1 MATEFNRIC
10 TPSAEVQSDSIVDQV
25 ARISDVAAG
34 KIDGDAFFRRNHF
47 TEGLGRLVATGF
59 ERLAGKSDTG
69 AFYLTQAMGGG
80 KTHSLIAMA
89 LLATDPGLR
98 RRVVPDI
105 AANNDFGSAKVIA
118 FDGHNSPANFL
129 WGNIAEQLGKPEAMQ
144 RFWANGASA
153 PGVDDW
159 VATIGTEEPVLIL
172 LDELPSYLQMATG
185 QPVASSTLADQTV
198 IALERLFNALPQLP
212 RACVIVTNLKDDVY
226 QDGAGKLKAVIDGLS
241 KHYDRNATSI
251 TPVQQN
257 TGEVFEIVRKR
268 LFDKLPD
275 AVTIEAIGQA
285 YVDSLEAAKRVDTLP
300 VVPET
305 YLARIRE
312 TYPFHPSIRDI
323 AARFSENKGYQK
335 TRALIRLMRY
345 AVRGA
350 LKSEEPVFLI
360 GLQHLDLNDQATLEE
375 VRKIN
380 ATFTN
385 AISRDIADRGNATA
399 EKIDAADGKS
409 HASSVAKLLLMSSL
423 STAENPNR
431 GLREGDLYEALIDPL
446 VKVSDL
452 KPALEKLQ
460 GQAWYLQRD
469 TQERIYVSQTQN
481 VTAEINEIAGAIANE
496 MVDET
501 LRTKLA
507 EVFKPVHGDVYDSVI
522 AILPG
527 LDELSVPDDRV
538 RLIILEHKADE
549 LPAAFD
555 AWWKAL
561 ERQNGVLL
569 LTADPNAVGS
579 MRQLARRM
587 RAIDRVDR
595 NLRDRQGT
603 TSQQLAELESIRS
616 KDANAFSSA
625 VREAFKTI
633 IYPVGGGRGGMLR
646 AYGDF
651 RMEFGSND
659 YRGEEQIRATLTERG
674 KYIPATEFDAKY
686 EQLRLDAEE
695 MLFDADAVQ
704 RSSLKRKAALQPGWY
719 WMRGNGLDDLIKMA
733 IQRGH
738 WRERDGL
745 IHKRFERKGEV
756 SVHIDTFAS
765 DPIEVGHYTLTIATQ
780 DADTVYYSEKG
791 PPDPA
796 TSAVMSGRT
805 HDLSGSAI
813 WLLATDSTGKAKP
826 SEVVE
831 FRAPV
836 RIRPEATSTAEGL
849 KLNVR
854 TMPRST
860 IVHASFDGS
869 DPKAAPACSNEF
881 LVPPDAKQVRVA
893 VVSDGVWSDEAVVP
907 VTPGGVPNP
916 GGFAEPAPLDDNRP
930 LTWDGSFVSSSSA
943 AAFDALSMLRSLS
956 GLVVEAGLFE
966 IHSKRVEGEMLSL
979 RVKAPLSGEAFDTLV
994 KQLVDASG
1002 FPTPDANLRLQKVNF
1017 ATGRDYRTF
1026 ADKLGLDFDRQ
1037 TWRQPQ

>member
-1 MATEFNRIC
+1 MGTEFTRLC
-10 TPSAEVQSDSIVDQV
+10 VPSAEVSSDSVVEQV
-25 ARISDVAAG
+25 AQISDVANG

-47 TEGLGRLVATGF
+47 TDGLGRLVNTGF

-89 LLATDPGLR
+89 LLASDPALR

-105 AANNDFGSAKVIA
+105 AEKHPFDHAKVIA
-118 FDGHNSPANFL
+118 FDGHNSPENFL
-129 WGNIAEQLGKPEAMQ
+129 WGNIADQLGRPEAMK
-144 RFWANGASA
+144 RFWATGAAA

-159 VATIGTEEPVLIL
+159 VATIGTEAPVLIL

-185 QPVASSTLADQTV
+185 QSVGSSTLADQTV
-198 IALERLFNALPQLP
+198 IALERLFNALPHLP
-212 RACVIVTNLKDDVY
+212 KACVIVTNLKDDVY
-226 QDGAGKLKAVIDGLS
+226 QDGAGKLKAAIDGLS
-241 KHYDRNATSI
+241 KHYDRNATAI

-275 AVTIEAIGQA
+275 ATAIESIGQA
-285 YVDSLEAAKRVDTLP
+285 YVDTLEAAKRVDTLP

-323 AARFSENKGYQK
+323 VARFSENKGYQK
-335 TRALIRLMRY
+335 TRALIRLMRH

-350 LKSEEPVFLI
+350 MKSEEPVFLI

-409 HASSVAKLLLMSSL
+409 QATAVAKLLLLSSL

-431 GLREGDLYEALIDPL
+431 GLREGDLYEALVDPL

-481 VTAEINEIAGAIANE
+481 VTAEINEIASAIANE

-507 EVFKPVHGDVYDSVI
+507 EVFRPIHGDVYDSDI
-522 AILPG
+522 AILPAA
-527 LDELSVPDDRV
+527 DELSVPDDRV

-549 LPAAFD
+549 LPPAFE
-555 AWWKAL
+555 AWWKSV

-587 RAIDRVDR
+587 RAIERVDR

-603 TSQQLAELESIRS
+603 TSQQLAELESIKS
-616 KDANAFSSA
+616 KDANSFSSA

-633 IYPVGGGRGGMLR
+633 IYPMGGGRGAALR

-651 RMEFGSND
+651 RMEFLGND
-659 YRGEEQIRATLTERG
+659 YRGEEQIRTTLTERG
-674 KYIPATEFDAKY
+674 KYIPATDFDAKY
-686 EQLRLDAEE
+686 EVLRLDAED

-719 WMRGNGLDDLIKMA
+719 WMRNNGLDDLIKMA
-733 IQRGH
+733 VLRGH

-745 IHKRFERKGEV
+745 IYKRFERKADV
-756 SVHIDTFAS
+756 SVHVDQFAS
-765 DPIEVGHYTLTIATQ
+765 DPIDVGHYTLTISTQ
-780 DADTVYYSEKG
+780 DADTIYYSENG
-791 PPDPA
+791 PPDPT
-796 TSAVMSGRT
+796 TSAVLSGRAYE
-805 HDLSGSAI
+805 LSGPAL
-813 WLLATDSTGKAKP
+813 WLLATDSTGNA
-826 SEVVE
+826 SQSDVVE

-836 RIRPEATSTAEGL
+836 RVKPEASSTPEGL
-849 KLNVR
+849 RLSIKV
-854 TMPRST
+854 MPRSAK
-860 IVHASFDGS
+860 IHASFDGS
-869 DPKAAPACSNEF
+869 DPKQGAEVGADV
-881 LVPPDAKQVRVA
+881 LVPADATSIRLA
-893 VVSDGVWSDEAVVP
+893 AVSDGAWSEDVVVP
-907 VTPGGVPNP
+907 LAKGNRVGDPH
-916 GGFAEPAPLDDNRP
+916 EPKRAPFDDNKP
-930 LTWDGSFVSSSSA
+930 LAWEGNYISASSDK
-943 AAFDALSMLRSLS
+943 AFDALAALRSLP
-956 GLVVEAGLFE
+956 GAIVDAGLFE
-966 IHSKRVEGEMLSL
+966 IESKRVEGEMMGL
-979 RVKAPLSGEAFDTLV
+979 RLRAAISGEALDALA
-994 KQLVDASG
+994 KQVVEASG
-1002 FPTPDANLRLQKVNF
+1002 FQTPAASLRLQKVRF
-1017 ATGRDYRTF
+1017 STGRDYRTF
-1026 ADKLGLDFDRQ
+1026 AEKLGLDFERQ
-1037 TWRQPQ
+1037 QWQQQT

>member
-1 MATEFNRIC
+1 MGTEFGRLC
-10 TPSAEVQSDSIVDQV
+10 TPSAEVHSDSIVEQV
-25 ARISDVAAG
+25 AQISDVADR

-89 LLATDPGLR
+89 LLASDAGLR

-105 AANNDFGSAKVIA
+105 AAKHDFETAKVIA
-118 FDGHNSPANFL
+118 FDGHNSPDNFL
-129 WGNIAEQLGKPEAMQ
+129 WGNIADQLGRPEAMK
-144 RFWANGASA
+144 RFWANGAAA

-159 VATIGTEEPVLIL
+159 VATIGTEEPILIL

-185 QPVASSTLADQTV
+185 QPVGSSTLADQTV
-198 IALERLFNALPQLP
+198 IALERLFNALPKLP

-241 KHYDRNATSI
+241 KHYDRNATAI

-275 AVTIEAIGQA
+275 AVAIESIGQA
-285 YVDSLEAAKRVDTLP
+285 FVDALEAAKRVDTLP

-335 TRALIRLMRY
+335 TRALIRLMRH

-380 ATFTN
+380 ASFTN
-385 AISRDIADRGNATA
+385 AISHDIADRGNATA

-409 HASSVAKLLLMSSL
+409 QATSVAKLLLMSSL

-431 GLREGDLYEALIDPL
+431 GLREGELYEALVDPL

-481 VTAEINEIAGAIANE
+481 VTAEINEIASAIANE
-496 MVDET
+496 MVDDT

-507 EVFKPVHGDVYDSVI
+507 EVFRPIHGDVYDTDI
-522 AILPG
+522 TILPG
-527 LDELSVPDDRV
+527 GDELSVPDDRV

-549 LPAAFD
+549 LPPAFE
-555 AWWKAL
+555 AWWKSV

-587 RAIDRVDR
+587 RAIDRVQR

-603 TSQQLAELESIRS
+603 TSQQLTELEGIQS

-633 IYPVGGGRGGMLR
+633 IYPVSGGRGSALR

-659 YRGEEQIRATLTERG
+659 YRGEEQIRTTLTERG
-674 KYIPATEFDAKY
+674 KYIPSTKFDEKY
-686 EQLRLDAEE
+686 EQLRLDAED

-719 WMRGNGLDDLIKMA
+719 WMRNNGLDDLIRMA
-733 IQRGH
+733 VQRGH

-745 IHKRFERKGEV
+745 ISKRFERKAEV
-756 SVHIDTFAS
+756 SVNIDHFAP
-765 DPIEVGHYTLTIATQ
+765 DPVEVGHYTLSISTQ
-780 DADTVYYSEKG
+780 DADTVYFSESG

-796 TSAVMSGRT
+796 TSAVMSGRA
-805 HDLSGSAI
+805 HELSTSAI
-813 WLLATDSTGKAKP
+813 WLLAMDSTGKAKP
-826 SEVVE
+826 SDVLE

-836 RIRPEATSTAEGL
+836 RVRPQATSTGEGL
-849 KLNVR
+849 RLSVQS
-854 TMPRST
+854 MPRGAT
-860 IVHASFDGS
+860 IHASFDGS
-869 DPKAAPACSNEF
+869 DPKRAPAIPPEII
-881 LVPPDAKQVRVA
+881 VPADAVQIRVIA
-893 VVSDGVWSDEAVVP
+893 RSDGVWSEEVQVP
-907 VTPGGVPNP
+907 LDPGNRAKDPK
-916 GGFAEPAPLDDNRP
+916 PAPLDDNKP
-930 LTWDGSFVSSSSA
+930 LIWDGSFNSASSDR
-943 AAFDALSMLRSLS
+943 AFDALSTLRSLS
-956 GLVVEAGLFE
+956 GLVVESGLFE
-966 IHSKRVEGEMLSL
+966 IESKRVEGEMMSL
-979 RVKAPLSGEAFDTLV
+979 RVKAPLSGESFDSLA
-994 KQLVDASG
+994 KQVVEASG
-1002 FPTPDANLRLQKVNF
+1002 FPSPAASLRLQKVRF
-1017 ATGRDYRTF
+1017 ASGRDYRIF
-1026 ADKLGLDFDRQ
+1026 ADKLGLDFERQ
-1037 TWRQPQ
+1037 QWNQSS

>member
-1 MATEFNRIC
+1 VSTEFGRLC
-10 TPSAEVQSDSIVDQV
+10 APSAEVQSESVAEQV
-25 ARISDVAAG
+25 AQISDVAAG

-59 ERLAGKSDTG
+59 ERLAGKSESG

-80 KTHSLIAMA
+80 KTHSLITMA
-89 LLATDPGLR
+89 LLASDPGLR
-98 RRVVPDI
+98 ARVVPEI
-105 AANNDFGSAKVIA
+105 AAKHPFGTAKVIA
-118 FDGHNSPANFL
+118 FDGHNSPQNFL
-129 WGNIAEQLGKPEAMQ
+129 WGNIADQLGRAEPMQ
-144 RFWANGASA
+144 RFWVNGAAA

-159 VATIGTEEPVLIL
+159 VATIGTDEPVLIL

-185 QPVASSTLADQTV
+185 QAVGNSTLADQTI

-212 RACVIVTNLKDDVY
+212 KACVIVTNLKDDVY
-226 QDGAGKLKAVIDGLS
+226 QDGAGKLKAAIDGLS
-241 KHYDRNATSI
+241 KHYDRNATAI

-268 LFDKLPD
+268 LFDELPD
-275 AVTIEAIGQA
+275 TVMIEAVGQA
-285 YVDSLEAAKRVDTLP
+285 FVDALEAAKRVDTLP

-335 TRALIRLMRY
+335 TRALIRLLRH

-380 ATFTN
+380 ASFTN

-399 EKIDAADGKS
+399 EKIDAADGKLQATAVS
-409 HASSVAKLLLMSSL
+409 KLLLMSSL
-423 STAENPNR
+423 STAENPTR
-431 GLREGDLYEALIDPL
+431 GLREGELYEALVDPL
-446 VKVSDL
+446 VRVSDL

-481 VTAEINEIAGAIANE
+481 VTAEINEIASAIANE

-507 EVFKPVHGDVYDSVI
+507 EVFRPVHGDVYDADI
-522 AILPG
+522 TILPG
-527 LDELSVPDDRV
+527 GDELSVPDDRV

-549 LPAAFD
+549 LPPEFD
-555 AWWKAL
+555 AWWKSV

-587 RAIDRVDR
+587 RAIDRVER
-595 NLRDRQGT
+595 NMRDRQGT
-603 TSQQLAELESIRS
+603 TSQQLAELEGIRS

-633 IYPVGGGRGGMLR
+633 IYPVGGGRGGALR

-651 RMEFGSND
+651 RMEFASND
-659 YRGEEQIRATLTERG
+659 YRGEEQIRTTLTERG

-686 EQLRLDAEE
+686 ELLRLDAEE

-719 WMRGNGLDDLIKMA
+719 WMRGSGLDDLIRMA

-745 IHKRFERKGEV
+745 IYKRFERKADV
-756 SVHIDTFAS
+756 SASIDPFAP
-765 DPIEVGHYTLTIATQ
+765 DPIEVGQYLLAISTQ
-780 DADTVYYSEKG
+780 DADTVYFSESG

-796 TSAVMSGRT
+796 VSAVMSGRAHT
-805 HDLSGSAI
+805 LSAPAI
-813 WLLATDSTGKAKP
+813 WLLAVDSTGKAQP
-826 SEVVE
+826 SEVLE

-836 RIRPEATSTAEGL
+836 RLRPQVTSTGAGMSL
-849 KLNVR
+849 SVQVV
-854 TMPRST
+854 PRNAA
-860 IVHASFDGS
+860 VHVSFDGS
-869 DPKAAPACSNEF
+869 DPKHAPTMTAEMLAPANAEQARLIACC
-881 LVPPDAKQVRVA
+881 
-893 VVSDGVWSDEAVVP
+893 DGVWGDEVRVPLAPDGRVNGNPSDP
-907 VTPGGVPNP
+907 P
-916 GGFAEPAPLDDNRP
+916 PAPLDDNKP
-930 LTWDGSFVSSSSA
+930 VTWDGNYSSA
-943 AAFDALSMLRSLS
+943 SSDKAFDALSALRDLP
-956 GLVVEAGLFE
+956 GLILEGGLFE
-966 IHSKRVEGEMLSL
+966 IESKRLEGEMMSL
-979 RVKAPLSGEAFDTLV
+979 RIKAPLSGATFDALA
-994 KQLVDASG
+994 KQVVEASG
-1002 FPTPDANLRLQKVNF
+1002 FQTPAASLRLQKVRF
-1017 ATGRDYRTF
+1017 ASGRDYRIF

-1037 TWRQPQ
+1037 QWKQP

>member
-1 MATEFNRIC
+1 MSTEFSRLC
-10 TPSAEVQSDSIVDQV
+10 APSAEVESDAVAEQV
-25 ARISDVAAG
+25 AQISDVAAG
-34 KIDGDAFFRRNHF
+34 TIDGDAFFRRNHF
-47 TEGLGRLVATGF
+47 TDGLGRLVATGF
-59 ERLAGKSDTG
+59 ERLAGMSDSG

-80 KTHSLIAMA
+80 KTHSLITMA
-89 LLATDPGLR
+89 LLASDPALR
-98 RRVVPDI
+98 HRIVPDI
-105 AANNDFGSAKVIA
+105 AQKHSFGKAKVIA
-118 FDGHNSPANFL
+118 FDGHNSPQNFL
-129 WGNIAEQLGKPEAMQ
+129 WGNIADQLGRPETMQ
-144 RFWANGASA
+144 RFWANGAAA

-159 VATIGTEEPVLIL
+159 VAAIGTEEPVLIL

-198 IALERLFNALPQLP
+198 IALERLFNALPKLP
-212 RACVIVTNLKDDVY
+212 RTCVIVTNLKDDVY
-226 QDGAGKLKAVIDGLS
+226 QDGAGKLKSVIDGLS
-241 KHYDRNATSI
+241 KHYDRNATAI

-275 AVTIEAIGQA
+275 AVAIESIGQA

-305 YLARIRE
+305 YLARVRE

-323 AARFSENKGYQK
+323 AARFSENRGYQK
-335 TRALIRLMRY
+335 TRALIRLMRH

-350 LKSEEPVFLI
+350 LKSDEPVFLI

-399 EKIDAADGKS
+399 EKIDAADGKLQ
-409 HASSVAKLLLMSSL
+409 ASSVAKLLLMSSL
-423 STAENPNR
+423 STAENPTR
-431 GLREGDLYEALIDPL
+431 GLREGELYEALIDPL

-460 GQAWYLQRD
+460 SQAWYLQRD

-481 VTAEINEIAGAIANE
+481 VTAEINEIATAIADE

-501 LRTKLA
+501 LRNKLA
-507 EVFKPVHGDVYDSVI
+507 EVFRPIHGDVYDSNI
-522 AILPG
+522 SILPG
-527 LDELSVPDDRV
+527 GDELSVPDDRV
-538 RLIILEHKADE
+538 RLIILEHRADE
-549 LPAAFD
+549 LPPVFD
-555 AWWKAL
+555 AWWKSV

-587 RAIDRVDR
+587 RAIDRVER

-603 TSQQLAELESIRS
+603 TSQQLAELETIRS
-616 KDANAFSSA
+616 KDANSFSSA

-633 IYPVGGGRGGMLR
+633 IYPVGGGRGGALR

-651 RMEFGSND
+651 RMEFTSND
-659 YRGEEQIRATLTERG
+659 YKGEEQIRATLIERG
-674 KYIPATEFDAKY
+674 KYIPANDFDGKY
-686 EQLRLDAEE
+686 DQLRLDAED

-719 WMRGNGLDDLIKMA
+719 WMRGNGLDDLIRLA

-745 IHKRFERKGEV
+745 IYKRFDRKAEV
-756 SVHIDTFAS
+756 SVAIDPFAS
-765 DPIEVGHYTLTIATQ
+765 DPIETGQYALTISAQ
-780 DADTVYYSEKG
+780 DADTVYFSESG

-796 TSAVMSGRT
+796 TSAVMSGRA
-805 HDLSGSAI
+805 HVLSAPAL
-813 WLLATDSTGKAKP
+813 WLLAADSTSKAQP
-826 SEVVE
+826 SEVLE

-836 RIRPEATSTAEGL
+836 RFKPQVTSTGGGMML
-849 KLNVR
+849 SVQVV
-854 TMPRST
+854 PRSAS
-860 IVHASFDGS
+860 VHASFDGS
-869 DPKAAPACSNEF
+869 DPKQAPALAGET
-881 LVPPDAKQVRVA
+881 LAPADAERARIVA
-893 VVSDGVWSDEAVVP
+893 CCDEHWSDEITVP
-907 VTPGGVPNP
+907 LVQGNRTN
-916 GGFAEPAPLDDNRP
+916 EPHSPPPTKLDDNKP
-930 LTWDGSFVSSSSA
+930 VTWEGSFNSASSDK
-943 AAFDALSMLRSLS
+943 AFDALTVLRDMH
-956 GLVVEAGLFE
+956 GAIVEGGLFE
-966 IHSKRVEGEMLSL
+966 IESKRMEGEMMSL
-979 RVKAPLSGEAFDTLV
+979 RVKAPLSARGFDTLA
-994 KQLVDASG
+994 KQVVEASG
-1002 FPTPDANLRLQKVNF
+1002 FEAPAASLRLQKVRF
-1017 ATGRDYRTF
+1017 ASGRDYRNF
-1026 ADKLGLDFDRQ
+1026 ADKLGLDFERQ
-1037 TWRQPQ
+1037 QWKQP

>member
-1 MATEFNRIC
+1 MGTEFNRLC
-10 TPSAEVQSDSIVDQV
+10 TPSAEVHSDSIVEQV

-34 KIDGDAFFRRNHF
+34 TIDGDAFFRRNHF

-89 LLATDPGLR
+89 LLATDAGLR
-98 RRVVPDI
+98 RRVVPDL
-105 AANNDFGSAKVIA
+105 AGKHDFGTAKVIA
-118 FDGHNSPANFL
+118 FDGHNSPTNFL
-129 WGNIAEQLGKPEAMQ
+129 WGNIADQLGRPEAMQ
-144 RFWANGASA
+144 RFWANGAAA

-159 VATIGTEEPVLIL
+159 VATIGTDEPVLIL

-185 QPVASSTLADQTV
+185 QLVGSSTLADQTV
-198 IALERLFNALPQLP
+198 IALERLFNALPKLP

-226 QDGAGKLKAVIDGLS
+226 QDGAGKLKSAIDGLS
-241 KHYDRNATSI
+241 KHYDRNATAI

-275 AVTIEAIGQA
+275 AVAIEAIGQA

-335 TRALIRLMRY
+335 TRALIRLMRH

-350 LKSEEPVFLI
+350 MKSDEPVFLI

-399 EKIDAADGKS
+399 EKIDAADGKLQ
-409 HASSVAKLLLMSSL
+409 ASAVAKLLLMSSL

-431 GLREGDLYEALIDPL
+431 GLREGDIYEALVDPL

-481 VTAEINEIAGAIANE
+481 VTAEINEIAGAIATE
-496 MVDET
+496 MVDDT

-507 EVFKPVHGDVYDSVI
+507 EAFKPVHGDVYDSDI

-527 LDELSVPDDRV
+527 LDELAVPDDRV
-538 RLIILEHKADE
+538 RLIILEYKADA
-549 LPAAFD
+549 LPPAFD

-587 RAIDRVDR
+587 RAIDRVEG
-595 NLRDRQGT
+595 NLRGRQGT
-603 TSQQLAELESIRS
+603 TSQQLAELEGIRS

-633 IYPVGGGRGGMLR
+633 IYPVGGGRGGALR

-651 RMEFGSND
+651 RMEFSSND
-659 YRGEEQIRATLTERG
+659 YRGEEQIRTTLTERG

-719 WMRGNGLDDLIKMA
+719 WMRNNGLDDLIRMA

-745 IHKRFERKGEV
+745 VHKRFERKAEITV
-756 SVHIDTFAS
+756 SIDAFAP
-765 DPIEVGHYTLTIATQ
+765 DPVDVGYYTLTISTQ
-780 DADTVYYSEKG
+780 DADTVYFSEKG
-791 PPDPA
+791 PPDT
-796 TSAVMSGRT
+796 TSAVMSGRA
-805 HDLSGSAI
+805 HELSAPAI
-813 WLLATDSTGKAKP
+813 WLLAADSTGKVKP
-826 SEVVE
+826 SDVLEY
-831 FRAPV
+831 RAPV
-836 RIRPEATSTAEGL
+836 RIRPAVVSKAEGKTL
-849 KLNVR
+849 TVQAI
-854 TMPRST
+854 PRDAT
-860 IVHASFDGS
+860 VHASFDGS
-869 DPKAAPACSNEF
+869 DPKQAPAISAEAP
-881 LVPPDAKQVRVA
+881 VPADAVQIRVIA
-893 VVSDGVWSDEAVVP
+893 TSSGVWSEETQVP
-907 VTPGGVPNP
+907 LAGGGVGEKPLRP
-916 GGFAEPAPLDDNRP
+916 LPKLDDNKP
-930 LTWDGSFVSSSSA
+930 LTWEGSYASASSDK
-943 AAFDALSMLRSLS
+943 AFDALSVLRSLPD
-956 GLVVEAGLFE
+956 LIVEAGLFE
-966 IHSKRVEGEMLSL
+966 IESKRVESEMLGL
-979 RVKAPLSGEAFDTLV
+979 RVNTPLSGAALDALAKHLV
-994 KQLVDASG
+994 EASG
-1002 FPTPDANLRLQKVNF
+1002 FPAPDASLRLRKVSF

-1037 TWRQPQ
+1037 QWRQPE

>member
-1 MATEFNRIC
+1 MSTEFGRLC
-10 TPSAEVQSDSIVDQV
+10 TPSAEVQSDSVAEQV
-25 ARISDVAAG
+25 AQISDVAAG

-59 ERLAGKSDTG
+59 ERLAGKSDSG

-80 KTHSLIAMA
+80 KTHSLITMA
-89 LLATDPGLR
+89 LLASDPGLR

-105 AANNDFGSAKVIA
+105 AAKHPFETAKVIA
-118 FDGHNSPANFL
+118 FDGHNSPQNFL
-129 WGNIAEQLGKPEAMQ
+129 WGNIADQLGRPEPMQ
-144 RFWANGASA
+144 RFWANGAAA

-159 VATIGTEEPVLIL
+159 VATIGTDEPVLIL

-185 QPVASSTLADQTV
+185 QPVGSSTLADQTV
-198 IALERLFNALPQLP
+198 IALERLFNALPKLP

-226 QDGAGKLKAVIDGLS
+226 QDGAGKLKAAIDGLS
-241 KHYDRNATSI
+241 KHYDRNATAI

-275 AVTIEAIGQA
+275 AVTIEAIGQS
-285 YVDSLEAAKRVDTLP
+285 YVDALEAAKRVDTLP

-323 AARFSENKGYQK
+323 AARFSENRGYQK
-335 TRALIRLMRY
+335 TRALIRLMRH

-350 LKSEEPVFLI
+350 MNSEEPVFLI
-360 GLQHLDLNDQATLEE
+360 GLQHLNLNDQATLEE

-380 ATFTN
+380 ASFTN
-385 AISRDIADRGNATA
+385 AIARDIADRGNATA
-399 EKIDAADGKS
+399 EKIDAADGKLQ
-409 HASSVAKLLLMSSL
+409 ATAVAKLLLMSSL
-423 STAENPNR
+423 STAENPTR
-431 GLREGDLYEALIDPL
+431 GLREGELYEALVDPL
-446 VKVSDL
+446 VRVSDL

-469 TQERIYVSQTQN
+469 TQERLYVSQTQN

-501 LRTKLA
+501 LRAKLA
-507 EVFKPVHGDVYDSVI
+507 EVFRPVHGDVYDSNI

-538 RLIILEHKADE
+538 KLIILEHKADE
-549 LPAAFD
+549 LPPAFD
-555 AWWKAL
+555 AWWKSV

-595 NLRDRQGT
+595 NLRERQGT

-633 IYPVGGGRGGMLR
+633 IYPVGGRGGALR

-651 RMEFGSND
+651 RMEFASND
-659 YRGEEQIRATLTERG
+659 YRGEEQIRTTLTERA
-674 KYIPATEFDAKY
+674 KYIPATDFDAKY
-686 EQLRLDAEE
+686 DQLRLDAED

-719 WMRGNGLDDLIKMA
+719 WMRNNGLDDLIRMA

-745 IHKRFERKGEV
+745 IYKRFQRKAEV
-756 SVHIDTFAS
+756 SATVDQFAS
-765 DPIEVGHYTLTIATQ
+765 DPITAGHYALVISAQ
-780 DADTVYYSEKG
+780 DADTVYYSESG

-796 TSAVMSGRT
+796 SSAVLSGRSYM
-805 HDLSGSAI
+805 LSAPAL
-813 WLLATDSTGKAKP
+813 WLLAVDSTGKATQ
-826 SEVVE
+826 SDVFE
-831 FRAPV
+831 FRAQV
-836 RIRPEATSTAEGL
+836 RLRPEAHSTPEGL
-849 KLNVR
+849 RVAVQV
-854 TMPRST
+854 MPRDAT
-860 IVHASFDGS
+860 VHVTFDES
-869 DPKAAPACSNEF
+869 DPKHAPAGSADF
-881 LVPPDAKQVRVA
+881 LVPADAKRIRLIAQ
-893 VVSDGVWSDEAVVP
+893 SGGTWSEEVHVP
-907 VTPGGVPNP
+907 LAPKDRTGEPRPETPK
-916 GGFAEPAPLDDNRP
+916 PLDDNKP
-930 LTWDGSFVSSSSA
+930 LTWEGNFSSLASDK
-943 AAFDALSMLRSLS
+943 AFDALTTLRSLPGAS
-956 GLVVEAGLFE
+956 VEAGLFE
-966 IHSKRVEGEMLSL
+966 IQSKRVEGEMMSL
-979 RVKAPLSGEAFDTLV
+979 RVRAALTAEAFDALA
-994 KQLVDASG
+994 KQVVETSGFEAPDAS
-1002 FPTPDANLRLQKVNF
+1002 LRLQKVRF
-1017 ATGRDYRTF
+1017 ASGRDYRTF
-1026 ADKLGLDFDRQ
+1026 ATKLGLDFDRQ
-1037 TWRQPQ
+1037 QWTQS